1 MVVGMLDQIVME
13 GGLTSGDQWF
23 PEGPQPSVDTG
34 SGSSMEDNNCV
45 LSFVCREALVE
56 KC

>member
-45 LSFVCREALVE
+45 LSFVCTEALVE
-56 KC
+56 K